1 MNYYCGNNRL
11 NRELLNNTKI
21 LGTRYKCLQIGIG
34 KGLNLPLDN
43 DYLGDYDPIDD
54 TKIYCGKKED
64 LPENYDKFGSLSEC
78 LRKGVGIGKRQKA
91 LNEDGGDI
99 VLENNYINNYI
110 NKYIIYFII
119 EILLFIILYNFT
131 PKFLK
136 KDKNKHKELNIYK
149 FIFFYFFVSFIIFL
163 VFYNF

>member
-54 TKIYCGKKED
+54 TKIYCGKKEE

-99 VLENNYINNYI
+99 VLENNYIN
-110 NKYIIYFII
+110 KYVIYFII

-136 KDKNKHKELNIYK
+136 KDKNKRKEIDIYK